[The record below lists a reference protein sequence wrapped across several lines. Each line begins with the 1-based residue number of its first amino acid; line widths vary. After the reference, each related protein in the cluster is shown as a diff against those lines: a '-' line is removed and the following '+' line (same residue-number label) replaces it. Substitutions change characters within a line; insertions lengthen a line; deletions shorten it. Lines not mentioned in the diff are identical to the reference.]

1 MIFGTIAA
9 YRVPSAGSPGSHF
22 GGSTDV
28 VPLIGHTVYIAVTAL
43 VINLVLAVML
53 TFVFRAFRL
62 PGGADE
68 TLPAHHPADPEPSSA
83 GPVTVAAGTEPT

>member
-1 MIFGTIAA
+1 
-9 YRVPSAGSPGSHF
+9 
-22 GGSTDV
+22 

-62 PGGADE
+62 PGE
-68 TLPAHHPADPEPSSA
+68 PAD
-83 GPVTVAAGTEPT
+83 GTR